1 MADDLIKK
9 TDSLKSEIDTINQTL
24 NGQLTELKKKMM
36 EEINK
41 NGVNIIKNFEDS
53 LKKLESSDKSMQE
66 SMNELNNFKLDNDIK
81 LSEMQH
87 NFNIELKEI
96 KKELSNHSIIL
107 ENLENK
113 INDNIININRDIGV
127 LLKDVNI
134 IKCEI
139 ESVKNFRENT
149 VLNFKDIGNEFIKN
163 EEMLKKMSYKINLSI
178 RDFDTKITNF
188 EQSFNLHN
196 DNFSNIKKDIYS
208 QIYETNA
215 IVNDK
220 LQMFNDSLNQKF
232 ESFDRI
238 MNDFQSNLMVN

>member
-178 RDFDTKITNF
+178 RMR
-188 EQSFNLHN
+188 L
-196 DNFSNIKKDIYS
+196 
-208 QIYETNA
+208 
-215 IVNDK
+215 
-220 LQMFNDSLNQKF
+220 
-232 ESFDRI
+232 
-238 MNDFQSNLMVN
+238 